1 MTYNRRSFLKN
12 SGLLAS
18 AVALTGVAC
27 VSPSDK
33 QNDDSNAGSASA
45 SSDTTSSKVAEQAL
59 AQFGLQLYT
68 LRDDLPKDP
77 KGILK
82 QVADMGYKQ
91 IEGFEGKM
99 GLWWGMKHTEF
110 KKYIDDLGLSMI
122 STHCNINENFERKA
136 AEAKEVGLKYLI
148 EPWFGPQKTLDDYKK
163 HAELW
168 NKKGEVC
175 KKNGLRFGYHNH
187 GYSFTKMDGQYPQDI
202 FMQNTDPSLMDF
214 EMDIFWVTVPGEDP
228 IAWLQKYPNRFR
240 LCHIKDREKGAKE
253 GDGDTS
259 TDLGTGSID
268 FKKILRAAKENGMEY
283 YIVEQ
288 EKYTNSTPVKSAK
301 VDADYMKALTF

>member
-33 QNDDSNAGSASA
+33 QNGDDNTDSSKA
-45 SSDTTSSKVAEQAL
+45 SSDSTASKVAEQGL

-82 QVADMGYKQ
+82 QIADMGYKQ

-110 KKYIDDLGLSMI
+110 KKYIDDLGLTMI
-122 STHCNINENFERKA
+122 S
-136 AEAKEVGLKYLI
+136 
-148 EPWFGPQKTLDDYKK
+148 
-163 HAELW
+163 
-168 NKKGEVC
+168 
-175 KKNGLRFGYHNH
+175 
-187 GYSFTKMDGQYPQDI
+187 
-202 FMQNTDPSLMDF
+202 
-214 EMDIFWVTVPGEDP
+214 
-228 IAWLQKYPNRFR
+228 
-240 LCHIKDREKGAKE
+240 
-253 GDGDTS
+253 
-259 TDLGTGSID
+259 
-268 FKKILRAAKENGMEY
+268 
-283 YIVEQ
+283 
-288 EKYTNSTPVKSAK
+288 
-301 VDADYMKALTF
+301 